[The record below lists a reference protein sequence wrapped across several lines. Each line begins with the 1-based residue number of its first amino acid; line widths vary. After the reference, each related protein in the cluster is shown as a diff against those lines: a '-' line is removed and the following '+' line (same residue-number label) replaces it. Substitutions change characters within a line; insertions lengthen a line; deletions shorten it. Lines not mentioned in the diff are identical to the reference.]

1 MEHEQAYPPPAA
13 PSAYPPLATPLS
25 VIGPQYCYPQPVDLA
40 AVRKVLTITEGN
52 FAVTDINGN
61 IMFKIKGKFFSI
73 HDRRLLT
80 DAAGNPVCTLRPK
93 IMTVHDRW
101 QVFRGESTEE
111 KDLIFTVKRSS
122 MIQLKTK
129 LHVFLATNP
138 KEDVCDFRVEG
149 SWLERSCII
158 YSGESNTILAQVA
171 NDSDDANKSHHS
183 MLIRLEEGSE
193 AANILLRFRTKRER
207 KILPSINRTKLQ
219 FNPTIG

>member
-1 MEHEQAYPPPAA
+1 MEHVQEYPPPAA
-13 PSAYPPLATPLS
+13 PSAYPPLATRVS
-25 VIGPQYCYPQPVDLA
+25 VIEPEYCYPQPVDLA
-40 AVRKVLTITEGN
+40 VVREVLTISEGK
-52 FAVTDINGN
+52 FAVSDINGN
-61 IMFKIKGKFFSI
+61 IMFKIKGKIFSI

-80 DAAGNPVCTLRPK
+80 DAAGNPVCTLRHK
-93 IMTVHDRW
+93 VW
-101 QVFRGESTEE
+101 GESTEE

-138 KEDVCDFRVEG
+138 KENVCDFKVEG

-171 NDSDDANKSHHS
+171 NESDTKKSHHS
-183 MLIRLEEGSE
+183 ILIGLDEESE
-193 AANILLRFRTKRER
+193 AANILLRFGTNRKR

-219 FNPTIG
+219 FNPIIG

>member
-93 IMTVHDRW
+93 MASIQGRKHGR
-101 QVFRGESTEE
+101 
-111 KDLIFTVKRSS
+111 KRSD
-122 MIQLKTK
+122 I
-129 LHVFLATNP
+129 H
-138 KEDVCDFRVEG
+138 
-149 SWLERSCII
+149 
-158 YSGESNTILAQVA
+158 
-171 NDSDDANKSHHS
+171 
-183 MLIRLEEGSE
+183 SE
-193 AANILLRFRTKRER
+193 AIINDPTQDQIACVLGNQPKRGC
-207 KILPSINRTKLQ
+207 L
-219 FNPTIG
+219 

>member
-1 MEHEQAYPPPAA
+1 MAYNDGRRWF
-13 PSAYPPLATPLS
+13 SGYPMTSTMAVVEVCDEDRSSTTDPFS
-25 VIGPQYCYPQPVDLA
+25 VFS
-40 AVRKVLTITEGN
+40 RKVLTITEGN

-158 YSGESNTILAQVA
+158 YSGESNTILAQA
-171 NDSDDANKSHHS
+171 
-183 MLIRLEEGSE
+183 G
-193 AANILLRFRTKRER
+193 TY
-207 KILPSINRTKLQ
+207 
-219 FNPTIG
+219 

>member
-1 MEHEQAYPPPAA
+1 MEHVQAYPPPAA
-13 PSAYPPLATPLS
+13 PSAYPPLATPVS
-25 VIGPQYCYPQPVDLA
+25 VIGPQYCHPQPVDLA
-40 AVRKVLTITEGN
+40 VVRKVLSITEGN

-80 DAAGNPVCTLRPK
+80 DAAGNPVCTLRP
-93 IMTVHDRW
+93 RW

-158 YSGESNTILAQVA
+158 YSGESNTILAQMHKKHSVESVLLGKDKFMVTVYPNVDYAFVVA
-171 NDSDDANKSHHS
+171 
-183 MLIRLEEGSE
+183 LI
-193 AANILLRFRTKRER
+193 AILDG
-207 KILPSINRTKLQ
+207 INQ
-219 FNPTIG
+219 GE